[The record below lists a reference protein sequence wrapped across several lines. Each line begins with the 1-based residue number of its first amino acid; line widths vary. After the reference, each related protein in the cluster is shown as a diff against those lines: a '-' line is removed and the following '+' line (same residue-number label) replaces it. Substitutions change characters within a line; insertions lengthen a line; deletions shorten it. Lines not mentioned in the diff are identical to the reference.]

1 VFWKAPQSLGKP
13 VITQEPPKML
23 AHAKRYPPTR
33 YSHSLLLPY
42 DCHCMARPA
51 SLPRQRGS
59 SLKVNKELAM
69 SVVSQFV

>member
-33 YSHSLLLPY
+33 YSHSLLLPMIATAWP
-42 DCHCMARPA
+42 DRHRSPGNVA
-51 SLPRQRGS
+51 
-59 SLKVNKELAM
+59 
-69 SVVSQFV
+69 VVLRLTKN